1 MTSSS
6 SSAGV
11 QDLAFQLHSAVL
23 HLMRRIRHEDDVL
36 GISAPRLSALSTV
49 AFGEPRTI
57 GQMASM
63 EQVKPPTMTRMVAAL
78 ETGGLVRRWT
88 DTDDRRV
95 VWVEATAKGRR
106 VIERGRAQR
115 VAFLSAH
122 LAKLRPEERATLAD
136 ASALMHRMYFESRG
150 DRP

>member
-1 MTSSS
+1 M
-6 SSAGV
+6 AGTKSTPSTEE
-11 QDLAFQLHSAVL
+11 LAFQLHSAVL
-23 HLMRRIRHEDDVL
+23 HLMRRIRHEDDAL

-63 EQVKPPTMTRMVAAL
+63 EQVTPPTMTRMVAAL
-78 ETGGLVRRWT
+78 EREGLVRRWP
-88 DTDDRRV
+88 DARDKRV
-95 VWVEATAKGRR
+95 VWVRATPKGRR

-115 VAFLSAH
+115 VAFLSAQVAM
-122 LAKLRPEERATLAD
+122 LTQDERSTLLR
-136 ASALMHRMYFESRG
+136 ASELMHRLYFGTRG